1 MQITYLLSW
10 QDKLRWVGPLYLFCY
25 NFRTYWLFFNS
36 IKQWKLH
43 QSFYDCNLHMLDIFS
58 KMFHGILPKCNKFLW
73 NNMYQSYIKLLG
85 SELRGGL
92 FLKNFRRDA
101 LIFEFY
107 CIFMWQFQKISK
119 FQFFSEERHQSPGGS
134 VPPSPPQVNVWF
146 FVVFVWR
153 NSKHTVLKTCRV

>member
-85 SELRGGL
+85 SELRGGSIFEKFQEGCL
-92 FLKNFRRDA
+92 NFWVLLHFYVTISKNF
-101 LIFEFY
+101 
-107 CIFMWQFQKISK
+107 QISV
-119 FQFFSEERHQSPGGS
+119 FLRGRTPVSRGVCPL
-134 VPPSPPQVNVWF
+134 PPNLTYWYQCDF
-146 FVVFVWR
+146 
-153 NSKHTVLKTCRV
+153 